1 MSESAKEIS
10 KKSKSSFYYAF
21 NLLPE
26 DKRDAMNTVYAF
38 CRKTDDIVDEN
49 SDSTDLKYEKLRKW
63 RIEFEKSFSGH
74 SEFALLNKLGTTI
87 SNFNI
92 PLDPFFEL
100 IKGMEM
106 DLQKDRYKS
115 FDDLQLYCY
124 RVASTVGLMCI
135 EIFGYKHPSTKQ
147 FAVDLGIALQMTN
160 ILRDIGKDA
169 KNGRIYLP
177 QEDLIKFNY
186 SEQEIMSLVYND
198 NFRDLMIYESSRAK
212 QYFNSATANLDLD
225 DKKTMFAA
233 RAMQHIYYKMLENI
247 IAADYDVFNNEI
259 KVSKFEK
266 VGIALGVWAK
276 YNLVINERCL
286 IIGGDFQV

>member
-1 MSESAKEIS
+1 MPESAKEIS

-63 RIEFEKSFSGH
+63 RIEFEKSFSGN
-74 SEFALLNKLGTTI
+74 SEFALLNKLGKTI

-186 SEQEIMSLVYND
+186 SEAEIMSLIYND
-198 NFRDLMIYESSRAK
+198 NFRDLMVYESSRAK

-247 IAADYDVFNNEI
+247 IAADYDVFNNDI

-276 YNLVINERCL
+276 YNLVY
-286 IIGGDFQV
+286 

>member
-10 KKSKSSFYYAF
+10 KNSKSSFYYAF

-26 DKRDAMNTVYAF
+26 EKRDAMNVVYAF
-38 CRKTDDIVDEN
+38 CRKTDDIVDETN
-49 SDSTDLKYEKLRKW
+49 DSQDVKYEKLRKW
-63 RIEFEKSFSGH
+63 RIEFEKAFAGH
-74 SEFALLNKLGTTI
+74 SEFPLLNKLGKTI

-106 DLQKDRYKS
+106 DIQKDRYKS

-135 EIFGYKHPSTKQ
+135 EIFGYKHPSTKN
-147 FAVDLGIALQMTN
+147 FAVDLGIALQLTN

-169 KNGRIYLP
+169 EKGRIYLP
-177 QEDLIKFNY
+177 QEDLQKYNY
-186 SEQEIMSLVYND
+186 NESELMMKVYN
-198 NFRDLMIYESSRAK
+198 NQFKELMIYESGRAK
-212 QYFNSATANLDLD
+212 RYFNSATSHLDLE

-233 RAMQHIYYKMLENI
+233 RAMQHIYYKMLEKI
-247 IAADYDVFNNEI
+247 IAADYDVFNNNI

-276 YNLVINERCL
+276 YNLVY
-286 IIGGDFQV
+286 

>member
-49 SDSTDLKYEKLRKW
+49 RDSTDLKYEKLRKW

-87 SNFNI
+87 SKFNI

-115 FDDLQLYCY
+115 FEDLQLYCY

-135 EIFGYKHPSTKQ
+135 EIFGYKHPSTKK

-177 QEDLIKFNY
+177 QEDLKRFNY
-186 SEQEIMSLVYND
+186 SEQEIMSLIYND
-198 NFRDLMIYESSRAK
+198 NFKDLMIYETARAK
-212 QYFNSATANLDLD
+212 NYFNSATSNLDLD

-233 RAMQHIYYKMLENI
+233 RAMQHIYYKMLEKI
-247 IAADYDVFNNEI
+247 IAAEYDVYNNDI

-266 VGIALGVWAK
+266 VGIAVGVWAK
-276 YNLVINERCL
+276 YNLVY
-286 IIGGDFQV
+286 

>member
-87 SNFNI
+87 SKFNI
-92 PLDPFFEL
+92 PLNPFFEL

-106 DLQKDRYKS
+106 DLQNDRYKS
-115 FDDLQLYCY
+115 FEDLQLYCY

-186 SEQEIMSLVYND
+186 TEQEIMSLIYND
-198 NFRDLMIYESSRAK
+198 NFRDLMVYESSRAK

-247 IAADYDVFNNEI
+247 IAADYDVFNNDI
-259 KVSKFEK
+259 KVSKIEK
-266 VGIALGVWAK
+266 VGIALGVWVK
-276 YNLVINERCL
+276 YNLVY
-286 IIGGDFQV
+286 